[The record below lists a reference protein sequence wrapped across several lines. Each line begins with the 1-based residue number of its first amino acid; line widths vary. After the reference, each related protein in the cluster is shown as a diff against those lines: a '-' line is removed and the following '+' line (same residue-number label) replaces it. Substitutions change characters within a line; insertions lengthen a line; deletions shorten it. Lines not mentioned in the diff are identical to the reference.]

1 MSWSGRRWL
10 ATTAAIGAAGAVVGS
25 QAVMVAPAQATSS
38 RATTGVSAS
47 TATYVP
53 PKHDLFYGDTGAAV
67 RSVQRR
73 LDQLHYYVGPV
84 NGVYGEDLE
93 QAVWAFKE
101 VQGLPMNAYSNSV
114 ITYALRKA

>member
-1 MSWSGRRWL
+1 MAGSPGGNQRSRRR
-10 ATTAAIGAAGAVVGS
+10 GGEPGDY
-25 QAVMVAPAQATSS
+25 
-38 RATTGVSAS
+38 GSAS

-53 PKHDLFYGDTGAAV
+53 PKHDLFYGATGAAV

-114 ITYALRKA
+114 ITYAFRKALVHP